1 MPAQTP
7 QQRAPRGRRP
17 IVEKR
22 RIVELTLRKGA
33 SIRAV
38 AREHGVHPNS
48 VRQWKALYRSG
59 KLGTQTPA
67 RRARASSATFL
78 PVRLVAAARPP
89 QSIGDRVCGPS
100 VVHITLL
107 SGVTVR
113 IESGALDA
121 EMVCTLVA
129 QLQR

>member
-7 QQRAPRGRRP
+7 QQRAPRCHRP
-17 IVEKR
+17 ISEKR
-22 RIVELTLRKGA
+22 RIVELTLREGA

-38 AREHGVHPNS
+38 AREHDVHPNS

-67 RRARASSATFL
+67 PRARASSATFL
-78 PVRLVAAARPP
+78 PVSVVAAARPP
-89 QSIGDRVCGPS
+89 QHGDGVCGTS
-100 VVHITLL
+100 VVHIALL
-107 SGVTVR
+107 SGATVR

-121 EMVCTLVA
+121 GMICALVA